1 MTLNINFYNIQQNIV
16 VILVL
21 ALAFALLSPGVL
33 LTLPP
38 KCDGKVLVALAKDP
52 NSGCATSIPAV
63 LVHTVVFALVCAG
76 VVGTLM

>member
-1 MTLNINFYNIQQNIV
+1 MTLNINFYSIQQNIV

-38 KCDGKVLVALAKDP
+38 KCDSKVLLALAKDP